1 MGRSRSCNLIADR
14 PHVSIQLV
22 SPASGEI
29 SKDAIPLAPEYIV
42 SIQLVS
48 PASGECPRWC
58 HGQGWGLVRVSI
70 QLVSPASGESGVG

>member
-48 PASGECPRWC
+48 PASGEMLTLIWKATT
-58 HGQGWGLVRVSI
+58 I
-70 QLVSPASGESGVG
+70 AVGFPFN